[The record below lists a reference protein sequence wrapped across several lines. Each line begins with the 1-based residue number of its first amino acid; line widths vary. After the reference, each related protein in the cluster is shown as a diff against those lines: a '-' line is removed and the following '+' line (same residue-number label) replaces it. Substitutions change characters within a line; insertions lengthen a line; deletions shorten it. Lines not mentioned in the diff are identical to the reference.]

1 MTVQTAA
8 GAQLKISESSLGGSY
23 DSNMELDADES
34 GADVDTYINVGSI
47 TNLGEFGPEF
57 EEITFTELGS
67 RNVLKFK
74 GTRNDGSVELSIGQ
88 NLSDEGQEKLWEALQ
103 GDDKDDDWAFEV
115 ELASGDAFHFAGKV
129 MSFTT
134 DIADPDSVVEG
145 SVTVAIQSGSVQ
157 MPEFNTST

>member
-1 MTVQTAA
+1 MGVQTAA
-8 GAQLKISESSLGGSY
+8 GAKLKISEASLGGQY
-23 DSNMELDADES
+23 DGDE
-34 GADVDTYINVGSI
+34 DDLTQETYTEIGSI

-74 GTRNDGSVELSIGQ
+74 GTRNDGTIEVGLGQ

-103 GDDKDDDWAFEV
+103 GDNMDHDWAFEV
-115 ELASGDAFHFAGKV
+115 ELASGDKFHFAGKV

-134 DIADPDSVVEG
+134 DVGEPDSVVEA
-145 SVTVAIQSGSVQ
+145 SVSLAIQSGSVQ
-157 MPEFNTST
+157 MPDFDTTQ